1 MRFLNATP
9 SAAQTSAGLLLIRL
23 VLGITFIAHG
33 AQKVFTFGMSGVGE
47 GFVQM
52 GIPFGGVL
60 GPVVSLVELVGGV
73 AIVLGLFT
81 RYAGLG
87 IAAVMLGAI
96 MFAHLPAGFFAPNGY
111 EFALILMAAAAALA
125 TMGAGAYSVDAVL
138 ERRLSMGAPAAAPA
152 TAPATAGGVVQQGR
166 ANSG

>member
-1 MRFLNATP
+1 MRFLNAIP
-9 SAAQTSAGLLLIRL
+9 STAQTSAGLLVIRL

-52 GIPFGGVL
+52 GIPFGGML

-73 AIVLGLFT
+73 AIVLGVLT
-81 RYAGLG
+81 RLAGLG

-96 MFAHLPAGFFAPNGY
+96 MFAHLSAGFFAPNGY
-111 EFALILMAAAAALA
+111 EFPLVLMAAAAALA
-125 TMGAGAYSVDAVL
+125 VMGAGAYSVDALL
-138 ERRLSMGAPAAAPA
+138 ERRLSSGAGAAPA
-152 TAPATAGGVVQQGR
+152 VARATAGGAVRQDR
-166 ANSG
+166 ANAA